1 MEPDRAREGRQRLFR
16 GEALVHHAHR
26 HYDGSLLRMAPSWT
40 RWTFALVVLV
50 FVAGALYAALGRVD
64 EYASGPAI
72 VRVDG
77 RIDLTAK
84 LAGTVAAIEVQPGQR
99 VAAGQPLVQFF
110 DEDESGE
117 LDRLREEFDLQLI
130 KLLRDPADA
139 GARQALTSL
148 RAQRELA
155 ATRVAQRLLRA
166 PRPGVVSDVR
176 IRPGQRLAP
185 GELVL
190 SLVPDGARLSLVALL
205 PGNDRPLLR
214 PGMALGFE
222 LVGYDREHHELTI
235 DSVSDEVVGPSEAK
249 RFLGPDIADSMSV
262 DGPVVLVRARLEARH
277 FLSDSSDGR
286 PLSYYDG
293 LQARAQAAIRS
304 ERIAGMLLPALKVL
318 WTHGR

>member
-1 MEPDRAREGRQRLFR
+1 
-16 GEALVHHAHR
+16 
-26 HYDGSLLRMAPSWT
+26 
-40 RWTFALVVLV
+40 
-50 FVAGALYAALGRVD
+50 AGALYAVVGRVN
-64 EYASGPAI
+64 EYATGPAI

-84 LAGTVAAIEVQPGQR
+84 LAGTVATIDVQPGQR

-110 DEDESGE
+110 DDDESGE
-117 LDRLREEFDLQLI
+117 LGRLREEFDLQLL
-130 KLLRDPADA
+130 KLLRDPSDG

-155 ATRVAQRLLRA
+155 AARVGQRLLRA

-176 IRPGQRLAP
+176 IRPGQRLTP
-185 GELVL
+185 GDLVL

-222 LVGYDREHHELTI
+222 LVGYGNEHHELTI
-235 DSVSDEVVGPSEAK
+235 DSVGDEVVGPNEAK
-249 RFLGPDIADSMSV
+249 RFLGPDVADTMPV
-262 DGPVVLVRARLEARH
+262 DGPVVLVRAQLAARH
-277 FLSDSSDGR
+277 FASDSDDGR
-286 PLSYYDG
+286 PLRYYDG
-293 LQARAQAAIRS
+293 LQARAQAAVRS
-304 ERIAGMLLPALKVL
+304 ERIAAMLLPALKAL